1 MAMDRFTVEFDTNGN
16 ITKVVDTA
24 GKTTVFA
31 DFTEISKD
39 PLFNVH
45 AVTFTQVFM
54 ANSCYVYQ
62 NGRKVK
68 VC

>member
-1 MAMDRFTVEFDTNGN
+1 MADRFTVEFDTNGN
-16 ITKVVDTA
+16 ITKVVDVK
-24 GKTTVFA
+24 GKQTLFA

-39 PLFNVH
+39 PLINVQ
-45 AVTFTQVFM
+45 AVTITQVFV

-62 NGRKVK
+62 NGRRVK